1 MDDAWGYHNWHP
13 HDAFNKHMQ
22 AQLGASDSLEDYVR
36 KAQMMNYV
44 DYRAIFEGF
53 NQHLWA
59 PNGGRLLWM
68 TQPAWPSMLWGIIS
82 SDYDTQAS
90 YYATRKACEPL
101 HVQMDLSNG
110 DIAVV
115 NTTREPLL
123 NAVVAMDVFSLG
135 GKLLQHIEHPAQAQS
150 DEVTVVSRL
159 DLAPL
164 MGDSAVLVRLELRDS
179 SGRLL
184 SRNVYWRAATEADYR
199 SLNTMAQA
207 EISATVR
214 LLDGRDEAGERTVQ
228 ILLKNQGTAPSL
240 ETKLVL
246 ENSKGRELLPVY
258 FSDNYISLMPGE
270 EQTVTVKV
278 PAFLLHDSL
287 RLLMRGWN
295 QKQATI
301 NVQ

>member
-1 MDDAWGYHNWHP
+1 MMPGVYHNWHP
-13 HDAFNKHMQ
+13 HDEFNKHMQ

-110 DIAVV
+110 DVAVV
-115 NTTREPLL
+115 NTTRVPLL
-123 NAVVAMDVFSLG
+123 NAAVSMDVFSLG
-135 GKLLQHIEHPAQAQS
+135 GKLLQHIEHTAQTQS
-150 DEVTVVSRL
+150 DGVAVISRL

-164 MGDSAVLVRLELRDS
+164 MDDGAVLVRLELRDS
-179 SGRLL
+179 SGKLL
-184 SRNVYWRAATEADYR
+184 SRNVYWRAAEEAGYR
-199 SLNTMAQA
+199 SLNTMAEA
-207 EISATVR
+207 DVSATAH
-214 LLDGRDEAGERTVQ
+214 LLAGRDQAGDRTVQ
-228 ILLKNQGTAPSL
+228 IRLKNQGTTPSL
-240 ETKLVL
+240 ETKFVL
-246 ENSKGRELLPVY
+246 EDSHGKELLPVY

-270 EQTVTVKV
+270 EQMVTVEV
-278 PAFLLHDSL
+278 RASLVHDSL

-295 QKQATI
+295 QKQTTL
-301 NVQ
+301 NF